1 MLFRNIL
8 VDGKNAF
15 IGDLG
20 FVRIEGTI
28 KKDERG
34 WGSLHYKSP
43 ECLNLNEITCAT
55 DIW

>member
-1 MLFRNIL
+1 MFFRNIL

-15 IGDLG
+15 IADLG